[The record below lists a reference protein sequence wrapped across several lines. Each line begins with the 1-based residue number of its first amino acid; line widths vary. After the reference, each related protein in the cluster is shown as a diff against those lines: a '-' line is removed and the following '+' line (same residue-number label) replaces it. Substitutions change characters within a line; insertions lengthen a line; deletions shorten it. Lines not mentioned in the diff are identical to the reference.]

1 MTISSTTSESATA
14 FQTRINSL
22 KVSSAQ
28 SADNA
33 LAAANV
39 GKSGT
44 GDKTLGQSDY
54 LKLMTAQLQYQDPF
68 SPMDN
73 SQMVAQMAQ
82 FSQIAGQ
89 TDANQKLTAI
99 ADALSG
105 TRLSD
110 AASWIGKSMLVKS
123 STVAPD
129 AAGQYAGQITTSAD
143 SDALSVDLVDSAGS
157 VVKTIDM
164 GAQKAGDAHFYWDGK
179 DESGNAVNA
188 GTLTMRVRGATAT
201 QTASW
206 ATIAAVQSPS
216 SGSSAKLI
224 TTLGNYTASDAL
236 SLS

>member
-1 MTISSTTSESATA
+1 MTTVTTSSPWAVDSATSTA
-14 FQTRINSL
+14 
-22 KVSSAQ
+22 
-28 SADNA
+28 NA
-33 LAAANV
+33 LATSNV
-39 GKSGT
+39 GTAGT
-44 GDKTLGQSDY
+44 GNKSLDQSDY

-89 TDANQKLTAI
+89 TQTNTTLNSI

-105 TRLSD
+105 SRLSD

-123 STVAPD
+123 STVPAD
-129 AAGQYAGQITTSAD
+129 AAGQYAGQITLTGD
-143 SDALSVDLVDSAGS
+143 SNAVSVDLVDSAGS

-164 GAQKAGDAHFYWDGK
+164 GAQKAGDVNFYWNGEDDAGNRVT
-179 DESGNAVNA
+179 SGN
-188 GTLTMRVRGATAT
+188 LTVRVTGATVS
-201 QTASW
+201 QTAAW

-224 TTLGNYTASDAL
+224 TTLGNFTAADAL